1 MSIIV
6 IYPSDFNRT
15 FGNVF
20 PEVMLPYVLNYLSI
34 VNLYD
39 LLMLRI
45 YEYVQI
51 RIDRCFD
58 AEIIHIPTHPVDCI
72 NRSIVYEVTVIHAQP
87 RTPDSHRIYAAGS
100 STARAET
107 VNSAVLPV
115 RQPSLVSSK
124 MRVIC
129 ADVAALTALCGR
141 AVLVTHYHQ
150 DYGSIDCRC

>member
-1 MSIIV
+1 MK
-6 IYPSDFNRT
+6 F
-15 FGNVF
+15 
-20 PEVMLPYVLNYLSI
+20 
-34 VNLYD
+34 YD

-141 AVLVTHYHQ
+141 ADLGNPLPTRITALLIAVANANNYVSSHRI
-150 DYGSIDCRC
+150 SVVV